1 MTADRREAL
10 LHRAPIKEEDTHEAV
25 ACGSHPAGRPTE
37 ARSPEEP
44 LRGCGRKAREPGSCP
59 VPPGRRG
66 GSQGAPPG
74 QAAAERAGGAEGRS
88 GITDGV
94 STAFLA
100 IGPRISSSAARGSA
114 FLSPTWAK
122 TLRVPHLAGLQGGG
136 RPMIVATYAR
146 TARWRAPHFGLRSR
160 LFIPCVVTSDSETGE
175 LSAFASGAA
184 APQLL
189 HPASQPASLLS
200 SSFFTIAAP
209 HRLTGPKL
217 VPLSAKISG
226 SSRGVN
232 SLKLLGT
239 DG

>member
-59 VPPGRRG
+59 VPPGRRE
-66 GSQGAPPG
+66 GSQGPPPG

-100 IGPRISSSAARGSA
+100 IGPR
-114 FLSPTWAK
+114 
-122 TLRVPHLAGLQGGG
+122 VPHLAGLQGGG

-146 TARWRAPHFGLRSR
+146 TASWRAPHFGLRSR

-175 LSAFASGAA
+175 LRSFASAKSAFTPS
-184 APQLL
+184 P
-189 HPASQPASLLS
+189 
-200 SSFFTIAAP
+200 
-209 HRLTGPKL
+209 
-217 VPLSAKISG
+217 
-226 SSRGVN
+226 
-232 SLKLLGT
+232 
-239 DG
+239 

>member
-59 VPPGRRG
+59 VPPGRRE

-114 FLSPTWAK
+114 FLSPAWAK

-136 RPMIVATYAR
+136 RPMIAR
-146 TARWRAPHFGLRSR
+146 RARAASPS
-160 LFIPCVVTSDSETGE
+160 
-175 LSAFASGAA
+175 SAACASVDPPDGSS
-184 APQLL
+184 Q
-189 HPASQPASLLS
+189 QPANSQAESTVGGAL
-200 SSFFTIAAP
+200 AN
-209 HRLTGPKL
+209 
-217 VPLSAKISG
+217 V
-226 SSRGVN
+226 RG
-232 SLKLLGT
+232 LLGRVPRLNVNLSMT
-239 DG
+239 LATPSAPSSAHS